1 MTVEEVNKLLDEY
14 TDKNCL
20 NCYARIT
27 DQGRVHLDHHFK
39 INHLKD
45 IMTIIDQ
52 LVTNGE

>member
-1 MTVEEVNKLLDEY
+1 MKMTVNEVNKLLDEY

-39 INHLKD
+39 IKHLKD

-52 LVTNGE
+52 LSN